1 MKRTLIVFFVL
12 VLISAGGAT
21 FAATASFDVDS
32 GRPIVQLTVNGK
44 GPYPF
49 VFDTGSPTLLVMQSL
64 VDELGLE
71 VVGKDELASPAGG
84 TPVEADVVRVDSI
97 ALGGA
102 AAGGL
107 KAIVLDMEGHGLGK
121 GVVGPVLF
129 REHGPITMDFKRNTI
144 ALGDDASAA
153 GIENWLPF
161 GDSAPLLDIPVRI
174 GDVVID
180 GHLDTGSPGVLSV
193 PGRFEESLP
202 LSGPVRTVGHARTVD
217 AEFDIRSAPIDG
229 SARIGDAEI
238 PLQQIQFAELPV
250 ANLGTAGLRGLQ
262 LHIDW
267 DEERFAL
274 TGTSEPGTGPG
285 PRRMVRQVS
294 GGDGPRFGLRAIP
307 SPDGA
312 IQVAGT
318 DPGSAAEAIGLLAG
332 DRVVAVNGKPTSDLE
347 HAQIRT
353 ELAKAD
359 LELTVERDGEELQL
373 KRR

>member
-1 MKRTLIVFFVL
+1 MKRTFFVL
-12 VLISAGGAT
+12 LVLVLLPAGGAAL
-21 FAATASFDVDS
+21 AATASFDVDS

-49 VFDTGSPTLLVMQSL
+49 VFDTGSPALLVSQSL

-71 VVGKDELASPAGG
+71 VVGKDEVGSPLGG
-84 TPVEADVVRVDSI
+84 TPVEVDVVRVDSI

-102 AAGGL
+102 AVGGL
-107 KAIVLDMEGHGLGK
+107 KAMVLDMGGHGLGK
-121 GVVGPVLF
+121 GIVGPVLF
-129 REHGPITMDFKRNTI
+129 REHGPITMDFKSNTI

-153 GIENWLPF
+153 GIESWLPF
-161 GDSAPLLDIPVRI
+161 GDSAPLLDILVRI

-180 GHLDTGSPGVLSV
+180 GHVDTGNPDVLAV
-193 PGRFEESLP
+193 PTRFEESLP
-202 LSGPVRTVGHARTVD
+202 LSGPVRTISRARTVD
-217 AEFDIRSAPIDG
+217 AEFDIRSAPIDA
-229 SARIGDAEI
+229 SARIGGVEI
-238 PLQQIQFAELPV
+238 PLQEVRLAELPV

-294 GGDGPRFGLRAIP
+294 GGDGPRFGLRAMP
-307 SPDGA
+307 SPDGS

-332 DRVVAVNGKPTSDLE
+332 DRVIAVNGKPTRDLE

-353 ELAKAD
+353 ELARAD
-359 LELTVERDGEELQL
+359 LELTIERDGEKLQL
-373 KRR
+373 K